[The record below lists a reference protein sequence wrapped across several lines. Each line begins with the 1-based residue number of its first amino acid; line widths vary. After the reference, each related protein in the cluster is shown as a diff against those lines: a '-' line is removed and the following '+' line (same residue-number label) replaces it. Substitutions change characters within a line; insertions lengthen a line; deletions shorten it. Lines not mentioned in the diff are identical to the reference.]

1 MNKHKATRNSY
12 SLIMLINRLTVLAVP
27 ILIISII
34 ISFISVVN
42 IKKQNYESIQNTVN
56 LYQKNVSTKLN
67 AVQHFVLWSIVN
79 EPLIENIEKADNPS
93 DQRKAMSAL
102 QARVNDSLYATGNEY
117 HYFFIPNRKICFSMP
132 PA

>member
-102 QARVNDSLYATGNEY
+102 QARVNDSLYATRIN
-117 HYFFIPNRKICFSMP
+117 
-132 PA
+132 A